1 MMVRPLGERAVLV
14 EHAVPLALAAAV
26 RGAGWASDVVPGWAT
41 VAVHADLP
49 ANEIAARLDTLDV
62 PNHVAPG
69 QLVDITVRYDGPD
82 LDAVATLTGLT
93 VDEVVTAHTA
103 PTYTVAFCGF
113 RAGFPYLSGLDS
125 RLATVPRLA
134 TPRVRVPGGSV
145 AIAAGQAGVY
155 PEAAPGGWRIL
166 GTTDAVLF
174 DARCNPPNLVAPG
187 DQVRFLRARG

>member
-14 EHAVPLALAAAV
+14 EHPVPLALAAAV

-49 ANEIAARLDTLDV
+49 VSEIAARLADLDV
-62 PNHVAPG
+62 PDHAEPG
-69 QLVDITVRYDGPD
+69 RVVEIAVHYDGPD
-82 LDAVATLTGLT
+82 LGEVAVITGLA
-93 VDEVVTAHTA
+93 VDDVIAAHAA
-103 PTYTVAFCGF
+103 PTYTVSFCGF
-113 RAGFPYLSGLDS
+113 RAGFPYLSGLDH
-125 RLATVPRLA
+125 RLAVVPRLA
-134 TPRVRVPGGSV
+134 TPRTRVPAGSV

-174 DARCNPPNLVAPG
+174 DARRNPPNLVAPG